1 MPDEVV
7 VLRMLKIFLGLQ
19 AASSW
24 KQTAHFVPGS
34 GPLRLRKSLT
44 PFKANKALEL

>member
-1 MPDEVV
+1 MLDEVV

-24 KQTAHFVPGS
+24 KQTFTLFQGQGLS
-34 GPLRLRKSLT
+34 G
-44 PFKANKALEL
+44 